1 MEEIINAI
9 KALKNNKALGPDN
22 LSAKLLKTDPATAAQ
37 ILLPS
42 CPKFGMTKGYQ
53 ITGTRSPLLES
64 RRKAYQT
71 IATTGMIITLLSIP
85 SKILA
90 KIAINRLSSVVDSR
104 SREEQAGFRKGKGC
118 IHQIFTLRNVTEQC
132 TGWQRKL
139 YINFVDFEK
148 AFDSIH
154 RNSLWKIL
162 RHYGTPQEIGSTYKV
177 FTTTYTAE

>member
-1 MEEIINAI
+1 MTKVWHDKRI
-9 KALKNNKALGPDN
+9 PDN
-22 LSAKLLKTDPATAAQ
+22 WNEVT
-37 ILLPS
+37 IIRI
-42 CPKFGMTKGYQ
+42 PKKSVSNDCNNW
-53 ITGTRSPLLES
+53 RE
-64 RRKAYQT
+64 
-71 IATTGMIITLLSIP
+71 ITLLSIP

-90 KIAINRLSSVVDSR
+90 KIAINRLSNVVDSR

-118 IHQIFTLRNVTEQC
+118 IHQMFTLRNVTEQC

-148 AFDSIH
+148 ALDNIH